1 MQAEIGLVQSKTFWS
16 ALLALIA
23 IVAQAF
29 GWQSVVVF
37 VSDPATANTILSVV
51 AMAGTLLAIVFRGVA
66 TSKVTSI
73 LPAPKSA

>member
-29 GWQSVVVF
+29 GWQSIVVF
-37 VSDPATANTILSVV
+37 ASDPATANTILSAV
-51 AMAGTLLAIVFRGVA
+51 AVAGTLFAMIFRGVA
-66 TSKVTSI
+66 NAKVTSI
-73 LPAPKSA
+73 LPPKSA